1 MNKTTPQQIK
11 ISARTPRRVE
21 AARRYREA
29 VKDKDEATRLAVD
42 RIVRLFVC
50 PDEKKES
57 THEP

>member
-11 ISARTPRRVE
+11 ISARTPRRIE
-21 AARRYREA
+21 AARRHREA

-50 PDEKKES
+50 PDEEEA
-57 THEP
+57 TREP